1 MRVFDIET
9 MGTDAE
15 AKICSI
21 GWTDII
27 NDEVTQTR
35 HLLIHWNGE
44 NQDGR
49 TIDAEARDFWDNQL
63 IENPEAAE
71 QIHGLQQRITLEQ
84 ALHVFMDCYRKTFN
98 GTEVPVASKGP
109 EFDAAILRDASKQ
122 LDIPIYHYRH
132 NQSVRTYELIAKSL
146 GLKPRELA
154 PPEQI
159 THHAGFDSLR
169 EAKLVLGVT
178 KHIMHL
184 NTHHIPLEDM
194 PY

>member
-1 MRVFDIET
+1 MRVFDLET
-9 MGTDAE
+9 MGTDAD

-21 GWTDII
+21 GYTDIVDSEI
-27 NDEVTQTR
+27 VKTR
-35 HLLIHWNGE
+35 HLLVHWNGD
-44 NQDGR
+44 NQFNR
-49 TIDAEARDFWDNQL
+49 SIDSEARDFWDNQM

-84 ALHVFMDCYRKTFN
+84 ALHEFMDCYQNTFEK
-98 GTEVPVASKGP
+98 EVPVASKGP
-109 EFDAAILRDASKQ
+109 EFDAAILRHASKQ
-122 LDIPIYHYRH
+122 LNIPIYHYRH

-146 GLKPRELA
+146 ALQPRELA
-154 PPEQI
+154 PPELI
-159 THHAGFDSLR
+159 THHAGYDSLR
-169 EAKLVLGVT
+169 EAKLILGVT